1 MSQKILIVDDS
12 KTIRAIVTRVL
23 NECDCEVLEAGN
35 GEEGLAL
42 AAREM
47 PDLIII
53 DAAMPA
59 MDGATMCARLHED
72 VALAEVPIVM
82 LIAEAKRGNSDEIT
96 LPGVRDCLVKPFKN
110 ANLIET
116 IGRIISI
123 GVKVPA

>member
-12 KTIRAIVTRVL
+12 KTIRVIVARVL
-23 NECDCEVLEAGN
+23 KECDCHVLEAAN

-42 AAREM
+42 AARET

-59 MDGATMCARLHED
+59 MDGATMCARLRTD
-72 VALAEVPIVM
+72 DALAEIPIVM
-82 LIAEAKRGNSDEIT
+82 LIAEAKRGNSDEIS
-96 LPGVRDCLVKPFKN
+96 LPGVRDCLVKPFRN
-110 ANLIET
+110 ATLIET
-116 IGRIISI
+116 IGRILPI